1 MQEGRRHVITI
12 ADAGFGGMS
21 WNHPMAGVVEQQSRQ
36 QVVGFVAYDGAMVR
50 PFDSDRSLL
59 TRSLDFLLLSSSKTI
74 RRSRDRAS
82 RDAGARRPAR
92 GMGVLP
98 I

>member
-1 MQEGRRHVITI
+1 
-12 ADAGFGGMS
+12 
-21 WNHPMAGVVEQQSRQ
+21 MAGVVEQQSRQ

-92 GMGVLP
+92 GMGMLP
-98 I
+98 IGIPRNLQAPHPVARRDRSGS